1 MGGAGLLYKIALLN
15 HKWNERATKF
25 LYKDPWNFW
34 MSGTDRPL
42 VAKRLIDTFKLCHG
56 TYSPSFNYSNVRKKI
71 RLEQQPHN
79 NNNVEPSSRNP
90 THDYMAFITNLHLPA
105 LLKCVEFWYTETY
118 GSDPNNRDIAIE
130 KHFKDLFEGFVRK
143 AYFHKCTFAESGDQ
157 TSSPIKLDQLYNLLK
172 FSRCSKELQYLNMGF
187 FACTNE
193 ALDMLTE
200 KCNKLKTF
208 KLKAEHCSDKYLAK
222 FIRSQ
227 KCLTKLKI
235 RNAES
240 INETLDALESQSKN
254 MVKLRINA
262 CNLESCTKPFYG
274 IAACKELRSLYMMSV
289 ENFPEN
295 ISISYLLMPIAKN
308 CTFHNIDFTR
318 TLLPADVLVEIAKK
332 SSTTLRIRALG
343 NYAKN
348 LMCFERDIRPFEKP
362 AMIEMLSA
370 IGLSLERLE
379 IESCHMIG
387 TDASDLIKAIGQ
399 HCSNLMHLDITS
411 YEFSLESFRL
421 LVENCKKLNT
431 LIVSDSPS
439 VNDSILQLI
448 EENCI
453 GSLQTLDISRCE
465 NVSRNE
471 IEKLRRIIEVE
482 CED

>member
-1 MGGAGLLYKIALLN
+1 MDHLNYDCSEVLFRNFGEEMGGAGLLYKVALLN
-15 HKWNERATKF
+15 HKWNKRATKF

-34 MSGTDRPL
+34 MSGTDRP
-42 VAKRLIDTFKLCHG
+42 
-56 TYSPSFNYSNVRKKI
+56 
-71 RLEQQPHN
+71 
-79 NNNVEPSSRNP
+79 RNP
-90 THDYMAFITNLHLPA
+90 TYDYMRFMTNLHLPA

-118 GSDPNNRDIAIE
+118 GSDPNNRDNAIE

-157 TSSPIKLDQLYNLLK
+157 TSSPIKLDQLYNLLT
-172 FSRCSKELQYLNMGF
+172 FSRCSTELQYLNMGF

-193 ALDMLTE
+193 ALYMLTE

-208 KLKAEHCSDKYLAK
+208 KLKAEHCSDEYLAK

-235 RNAES
+235 RNAEN

-262 CNLESCTKPFYG
+262 CNLESCTKPLYG
-274 IAACKELRSLYMMSV
+274 IAACKELRSLYMVSV

-332 SSTTLRIRALG
+332 SSTTLRKVSDLSEGIQALG